1 MAHGLLNSNH
11 WLCAPVVFGL
21 IQEFSPMANRT
32 LEPGKSYITHRP
44 DSAADAESNP
54 FLIAQRQLDEAAERL
69 ELDEATHQM
78 LRWPMREMQ
87 FTIPV
92 KMDDGKTEIFHGYRV
107 QYNDARGPA
116 KGGLRF
122 HPQETMDTV
131 RALSAWMTWKTAVVD
146 IPLGG
151 GKGGVT
157 CSPTNLS
164 QGEKE
169 RLSRGY
175 IRRVANFIG
184 PEIDV
189 PAPDV
194 YTDPQVMAWML
205 DEYETIHGR
214 RLPGVITGKPLMLG
228 GSAGRAG
235 ATGLGVVVTIREALK
250 ALDIDS
256 TQTTAALQGF
266 GNVGQAAAIHY
277 INLLGGKLLC
287 VSCWNHEDRTAYTFY
302 KQDGVDPQFLRSITD
317 SFGSISKDKAIQA
330 GYEVR
335 DGDAW
340 RSAEVDVLIPAALE
354 NMITGETV
362 GEISPRVKVLAEA
375 ANGPTTPE
383 ADVALFERNVFVIPD
398 FLCNAGGVTVSYFEQ
413 VQNAYNYYWT
423 EDEVNHRLDQKMTS
437 AFSSVYDMAQRMQVH
452 NRLAAYL
459 VSVERVARAMKL
471 RGWV

>member
-287 VSCWNHEDRTAYTFY
+287 VSCWNHEDRTAYTFSS
-302 KQDGVDPQFLRSITD
+302 KMASIP
-317 SFGSISKDKAIQA
+317 SFC
-330 GYEVR
+330 
-335 DGDAW
+335 
-340 RSAEVDVLIPAALE
+340 AA
-354 NMITGETV
+354 
-362 GEISPRVKVLAEA
+362 
-375 ANGPTTPE
+375 
-383 ADVALFERNVFVIPD
+383 
-398 FLCNAGGVTVSYFEQ
+398 
-413 VQNAYNYYWT
+413 
-423 EDEVNHRLDQKMTS
+423 
-437 AFSSVYDMAQRMQVH
+437 
-452 NRLAAYL
+452 
-459 VSVERVARAMKL
+459 
-471 RGWV
+471 

>member
-1 MAHGLLNSNH
+1 MAS
-11 WLCAPVVFGL
+11 
-21 IQEFSPMANRT
+21 RT
-32 LEPGKSYITHRP
+32 PEPDKTYLKSRP
-44 DSAADAESNP
+44 DAAADAESNP

-69 ELDEATHQM
+69 ELDDATHQM
-78 LRWPMREMQ
+78 LRWPMRELQ

-92 KMDDGKTEIFHGYRV
+92 KMDDGKTEVFHGYRV

-122 HPQETMDTV
+122 HPHETMDTV

-157 CSPTNLS
+157 CSPERLS
-164 QGEKE
+164 QSERE

-175 IRRVANFIG
+175 MRRVAHFIG

-214 RLPGVITGKPLMLG
+214 RVPGVITGKPLALG
-228 GSAGRAG
+228 GSAGRSE
-235 ATGLGVVVTIREALK
+235 ATGLGVVVTVREALN
-250 ALDIDS
+250 ALGIES
-256 TQTTAALQGF
+256 RETTASMQGF
-266 GNVGQAAAIHY
+266 GNVGQAAAVHY
-277 INLLGGKLLC
+277 VQRLGGTLLC
-287 VSCWNHEDRTAYTFY
+287 VSCWDHLDKTAYTFF
-302 KQDGVDPQFLRSITD
+302 KDDGIDPVFLRSITD
-317 SFGSISKDKAIQA
+317 SFGTVNKSKAVQA

-340 RSAEVDVLIPAALE
+340 RSAEADVLIPAALE
-354 NMITGETV
+354 NTITGYTV
-362 GEISPRVKVLAEA
+362 NEISPRVKILAEA

-383 ADVALFERNVFVIPD
+383 ADVALFERGVFVIPD

-413 VQNAYNYYWT
+413 VQNAYNYYWP
-423 EDEVNHRLDQKMTS
+423 EDEVYNRLDQKMTS
-437 AFSSVYDMAQRMQVH
+437 AFQSVHNMAQRMNVH

-459 VSVERVARAMKL
+459 VSVERVAKAMKL

>member
-1 MAHGLLNSNH
+1 MATKS
-11 WLCAPVVFGL
+11 
-21 IQEFSPMANRT
+21 I
-32 LEPGKSYITHRP
+32 EPGAKVFATPPPATESE
-44 DSAADAESNP
+44 AETNP
-54 FLIAQRQLDEAAERL
+54 FLIAQHQLDEAVEIL
-69 ELDEATHQM
+69 ELDDATHEM
-78 LRWPMREMQ
+78 LRWPMRELQ

-92 KMDDGKTEIFHGYRV
+92 RMDDGSTKIFHGYRV
-107 QYNDARGPA
+107 QYNDARAPA

-122 HPQETMDTV
+122 HPLETMDTV

-157 CSPTNLS
+157 CTPKELTL
-164 QGEKE
+164 GEKE

-175 IRRVANFIG
+175 MRRVAYFVG
-184 PEIDV
+184 PDIDV

-214 RLPGVITGKPLMLG
+214 RVPGVITGKPQILG
-228 GSAGRAG
+228 GSAGRG
-235 ATGLGVVVTIREALK
+235 EATGIGVVVTIREALK
-250 ALDIDS
+250 ALQIDS
-256 TQTTAALQGF
+256 TQTTASLQGF

-277 INLLGGKLLC
+277 VNKLGGKLIC
-287 VSCWNHEDRTAYTFY
+287 VSSWDHEDRTAYTFF
-302 KQDGVDPQFLRSITD
+302 KQDGADPVFLRSITD
-317 SFGSISKDKAIQA
+317 SFGTINKVKAQQA
-330 GYEVR
+330 GYDVL
-335 DGDAW
+335 DGEAW
-340 RSAEVDVLIPAALE
+340 RAAEVDVLIPAALE
-354 NMITGETV
+354 NMITGHTV
-362 GEISPRVKVLAEA
+362 DEISPRVKVLAEA

-383 ADVALFERNVFVIPD
+383 ADLALHERGVFVIPD

-413 VQNAYNYYWT
+413 VQNAYNYYWP
-423 EDEVNHRLDQKMTS
+423 EDEVYNRLDQKMTS
-437 AFSSVYDMAQRMQVH
+437 AFHSVHEMAQRVNVH

>member
-1 MAHGLLNSNH
+1 MA
-11 WLCAPVVFGL
+11 AKT
-21 IQEFSPMANRT
+21 I
-32 LEPGKSYITHRP
+32 EPGAQVFDTTPPPVKPSTDP
-44 DSAADAESNP
+44 NP
-54 FLIAQRQLDEAAERL
+54 FLIAQQQLDEAVKIL
-69 ELDEATHQM
+69 ELDDATHEM

-92 KMDDGKTEIFHGYRV
+92 KMDDGKVKVFHGYRV

-122 HPQETMDTV
+122 HPLETMDTV
-131 RALSAWMTWKTAVVD
+131 RALAAWMTWKTAVVD

-157 CSPTNLS
+157 CAPKELS
-164 QGEKE
+164 QTERE
-169 RLSRGY
+169 RLSRGFV
-175 IRRVANFIG
+175 RRVAQFIG

-214 RLPGVITGKPLMLG
+214 HLPGVITGKPLMLG
-228 GSAGRAG
+228 GSAGRAE
-235 ATGLGVVVTIREALK
+235 ATGIGVVVTIREALR
-250 ALDIDS
+250 ALKIDS
-256 TQTTAALQGF
+256 TQTTAAVQGF
-266 GNVGQAAAIHY
+266 GNVGQAAAKHY
-277 INLLGGKLLC
+277 VNNLGGKLLC
-287 VSCWNHEDRTAYTFY
+287 VSCWDHDEKSSFTYF
-302 KQDGVDPQFLRSITD
+302 KQDGIDPIFLRSITD
-317 SFGSISKDKAIQA
+317 SLGTISKAKATQA

-340 RSAEVDVLIPAALE
+340 RSAPVDILIPAALE
-354 NMITGETV
+354 NMITGQTV
-362 GEISPRVKVLAEA
+362 DEISPQVKILAEA

-383 ADVALFERNVFVIPD
+383 ADTALHERGVYVIPD

-423 EDEVNHRLDQKMTS
+423 EAEVSHRLDQKMTS
-437 AFSSVYDMAQRMQVH
+437 AFHSVHDMGQRMNVH

-459 VSVERVARAMKL
+459 VSVDRVAQAMKL

>member
-1 MAHGLLNSNH
+1 MATKSIEPG
-11 WLCAPVVFGL
+11 AKIFATTP
-21 IQEFSPMANRT
+21 PANR
-32 LEPGKSYITHRP
+32 
-44 DSAADAESNP
+44 SASDPNP
-54 FLIAQRQLDEAAERL
+54 FLIAQHQLDEAAEIL
-69 ELDEATHQM
+69 ELDDATHQM
-78 LRWPMREMQ
+78 LRWPMRELK

-92 KMDDGKTEIFHGYRV
+92 KMDDGSTEVFHGYRV

-122 HPQETMDTV
+122 HPHETMDTV
-131 RALSAWMTWKTAVVD
+131 RALAAWMTWKTAVVD

-157 CSPTNLS
+157 CTPTDLS
-164 QGEKE
+164 LEEKQ

-175 IRRVANFIG
+175 VRRVAQFIG

-214 RLPGVITGKPLMLG
+214 HVPGVITGKPLMLG
-228 GSAGRAG
+228 GSAGRAE

-250 ALDIDS
+250 ALEIDS
-256 TQTTAALQGF
+256 SQTTASLQGF

-277 INLLGGKLLC
+277 VNDLGGKLMC
-287 VSCWNHEDRTAYTFY
+287 VSCWDHEDRTAYTFF
-302 KQDGVDPQFLRSITD
+302 KEDGVDPTFLRSITD
-317 SFGSISKDKAIQA
+317 SFGTVNKNKAVQA

-340 RSAEVDVLIPAALE
+340 RSTAVDVLIPAALE
-354 NMITGETV
+354 NMITGQTV
-362 GEISPRVKVLAEA
+362 QEISPRVKVLAEA

-383 ADVALFERNVFVIPD
+383 ADQVLHERGVFVIPD

-423 EDEVNHRLDQKMTS
+423 EDEVHYRLDQKMTS
-437 AFSSVYDMAQRMQVH
+437 AFHSVHDMARRMDVH

>member
-1 MAHGLLNSNH
+1 MASK
-11 WLCAPVVFGL
+11 P
-21 IQEFSPMANRT
+21 
-32 LEPGKSYITHRP
+32 LEPDKTYVTNRP
-44 DSAADAESNP
+44 DSPADAETNP
-54 FLIAQRQLDEAAERL
+54 FLIAQHQLDEAVKIL
-69 ELDEATHQM
+69 ELDDATHQM
-78 LRWPMREMQ
+78 LRWPMRELQ

-92 KMDDGKTEIFHGYRV
+92 RMDDGKTHVFHGYRV

-122 HPQETMDTV
+122 HPRETMDTV

-157 CSPTNLS
+157 CAAENLS

-175 IRRVANFIG
+175 MRRVAHFIG
-184 PEIDV
+184 PDIDV

-194 YTDPQVMAWML
+194 STDPQVMAWML

-214 RLPGVITGKPLMLG
+214 RVPGVITGKPLPLG
-228 GSAGRAG
+228 GSAGRPE

-250 ALDIDS
+250 ALKIDS
-256 TQTTAALQGF
+256 QHTTASLQGF
-266 GNVGQAAAIHY
+266 GNVGQATALHFV
-277 INLLGGKLLC
+277 NKLGGKLVC
-287 VSCWNHEDRTAYTFY
+287 VSCWDHVDQMAYTFF
-302 KQDGVDPQFLRSITD
+302 KADGIDPVFLRSITD
-317 SFGSISKDKAIQA
+317 PFGTVDKTKAIAA

-354 NMITGETV
+354 NTITGHTV
-362 GEISPRVKVLAEA
+362 GEISPRVKLMAEA

-383 ADVALFERNVFVIPD
+383 ADLALFERGVFVIPD

-423 EDEVNHRLDQKMTS
+423 EDEVNHRLDQKMTA
-437 AFSSVYDMAQRMQVH
+437 AFRSVHDMARRMKVH

-459 VSVERVARAMKL
+459 VSVDRVARAMKL

>member
-1 MAHGLLNSNH
+1 MRGKTTEPDKTYL
-11 WLCAPVVFGL
+11 
-21 IQEFSPMANRT
+21 ANR
-32 LEPGKSYITHRP
+32 P
-44 DSAADAESNP
+44 SAVAEAESNP
-54 FLIAQRQLDEAAERL
+54 FLIAQHQLDEAAERL
-69 ELDEATHQM
+69 ELDDATHQM
-78 LRWPMREMQ
+78 LRWPMRELQ

-122 HPQETMDTV
+122 HPHETMDTV

-157 CSPTNLS
+157 CSPERLS
-164 QGEKE
+164 KSEKE

-175 IRRVANFIG
+175 MRRVAHFVG

-214 RLPGVITGKPLMLG
+214 RLPGVITGKPLALG
-228 GSAGRAG
+228 GSAGRPE
-235 ATGLGVVVTIREALK
+235 ATGLGVVVTIREALN
-250 ALDIDS
+250 ALGINS
-256 TQTTAALQGF
+256 GQTTASMQGF
-266 GNVGQAAAIHY
+266 GNVGQAAAVHY
-277 INLLGGKLLC
+277 VQRLGGKLLC
-287 VSCWNHEDRTAYTFY
+287 VSCWDHEDKTAYTFF
-302 KQDGVDPQFLRSITD
+302 KGDGIDPVFLRTITD
-317 SFGSISKDKAIQA
+317 TMGTVDKDKAVQA

-335 DGDAW
+335 DGNAW
-340 RSAEVDVLIPAALE
+340 RAAEVDVLIPAALE
-354 NMITGETV
+354 NTITGHTV
-362 GEISPRVKVLAEA
+362 HEISPRVKILAEA

-383 ADVALFERNVFVIPD
+383 ADTVLFERNVFVIPD

-413 VQNAYNYYWT
+413 VQNSYNYYWP
-423 EDEVNHRLDQKMTS
+423 ESEVHLRLDQKMTS
-437 AFSSVYDMAQRMQVH
+437 AFRSVYEMAQRMKVH

-459 VSVERVARAMKL
+459 VSVDRVARAMKL

>member
-1 MAHGLLNSNH
+1 MATKT
-11 WLCAPVVFGL
+11 
-21 IQEFSPMANRT
+21 I
-32 LEPGKSYITHRP
+32 EPGAKVFATSAP
-44 DSAADAESNP
+44 ASEADSETNP
-54 FLIAQRQLDEAAERL
+54 FLIAQHQLAEAVEIL
-69 ELDEATHQM
+69 ELDDATHEM
-78 LRWPMREMQ
+78 LRWPMRELQ

-92 KMDDGKTEIFHGYRV
+92 KMDDGSTKVFHGYRV

-122 HPQETMDTV
+122 HPLETMDTV

-157 CSPTNLS
+157 CTPKELS

-175 IRRVANFIG
+175 MRRVAHFVG
-184 PEIDV
+184 PDIDV

-214 RLPGVITGKPLMLG
+214 HVPGVITGKPLMLG
-228 GSAGRAG
+228 GSAGRG
-235 ATGLGVVVTIREALK
+235 EATGIGVVVTIREALK
-250 ALDIDS
+250 ALEIDS
-256 TQTTAALQGF
+256 TQTTASLQGF
-266 GNVGQAAAIHY
+266 GNVGQAAAYHY
-277 INLLGGKLLC
+277 VNKLGGKLIC
-287 VSCWNHEDRTAYTFY
+287 VSSWDHEDKAAHTFF
-302 KQDGVDPQFLRSITD
+302 KEDGVDPVFLRSITD
-317 SFGSISKDKAIQA
+317 SFGTINKVKAQQA
-330 GYEVR
+330 GYDVR
-335 DGDAW
+335 DGNAW

-354 NMITGETV
+354 NTITGHTV
-362 GEISPRVKVLAEA
+362 NEISPRVKILAEA

-383 ADVALFERNVFVIPD
+383 ADTALFERGMFVIPD

-413 VQNAYNYYWT
+413 AQNAYNYYWS
-423 EDEVNHRLDQKMTS
+423 EDEVHYRLDQKMTK
-437 AFSSVYDMAQRMQVH
+437 AFQSVYDMAQRMKVH